1 MSSADYT
8 TKCDI
13 RVSCY
18 VDLGGYSVEVHKY
31 LTKSEY
37 NRLANGDE
45 EEYINL
51 SDSLLEQ
58 AEDQFDADLSSYPE
72 WDSWEWF
79 VKGNLKE
86 NVQKEID
93 AEIDFVKESYWSARY
108 RREGRFKRLV
118 GYARRSRITF
128 NVQVRVRSR
137 ARRVRRAG
145 RHVSRSFVTAGID
158 SGGGGDDGGG
168 DGDGQSDCH
177 RVAFAHSRKAQFV
190 VVSARFGGLSLNDR
204 INTIATRKRALP
216 AQERGAR
223 GGGRFFIPLRRWAA

>member
-1 MSSADYT
+1 MSSSDYT
-8 TKCDI
+8 TKNGI
-13 RVSCY
+13 RISCY
-18 VDLGGYSVEVHKY
+18 VDLGGYSVEVHKC

-45 EEYINL
+45 EEYIDL

-58 AEDQFDADLSSYPE
+58 AGDQFDADLSSYPE
-72 WDSWEWF
+72 WDSWEWS
-79 VKGNLKE
+79 VSGNLKRE
-86 NVQKEID
+86 VQKEID
-93 AEIDFVKESYWSARY
+93 TEIDFAIQSYWSAIN
-108 RREGRFKRLV
+108 RREGRLNRLV
-118 GYARRSRITF
+118 GRARRSRVTF
-128 NVQVRVRSR
+128 NAPIRTRSR

-190 VVSARFGGLSLNDR
+190 VVSARFGGLALNGR